1 VYVSDRHLDGV
12 VNMTENVDIIQ
23 KGKTALDGGDL
34 KSAVEAFEEA
44 TRLDTESYEAFVY
57 LAVAYS
63 KQNRYNRAIGA
74 LKKASDIKPDSPHV
88 HYNLG
93 QAYEAAGV
101 PKEAWTEYRNALN
114 IDAFYTKAR
123 EAMSDLSDRLPELS
137 SGGIIVEGDK

>member
-1 VYVSDRHLDGV
+1 MYVSDTYLDGV
-12 VNMTENVDIIQ
+12 ANMTENADVIQ

-44 TRLDTESYEAFVY
+44 TRLDTESYDAFVY

-63 KQNRYNRAIGA
+63 KQSRYNRAIGA
-74 LKKASDIKPDSPHV
+74 LKKASDIRPNSPNV

-101 PKEAWTEYRNALN
+101 PKEAWSEYKNALN
-114 IDAFYTKAR
+114 IDAFYAKAR
-123 EAMSDLSDRLPELS
+123 EAMSGLSDRLPELA
-137 SGGIIVEGDK
+137 SGSIIIEGDK